1 MTAVDT
7 TYQLRLSIQL
17 RGVALPPHRAVHEGR
32 VVYSRRGRSR
42 RGVVHDADFLGGD
55 FGGPEKNG
63 QEQLCKVEVADDVH
77 SELEVVLLSCEQS
90 DGRRHDTS
98 TGSISSGFGLTY
110 IEAQTDRDVRD
121 IRGAVT

>member
-17 RGVALPPHRAVHEGR
+17 HGVALPPHRAVHEGR
-32 VVYSRRGRSR
+32 VVYSRRGWSR

-63 QEQLCKVEVADDVH
+63 QEQLCEIEVADDVH

-90 DGRRHDTS
+90 DGWRHDTS
-98 TGSISSGFGLTY
+98 ARSMSSGYRAPTLQ
-110 IEAQTDRDVRD
+110 ASLVR
-121 IRGAVT
+121 THC